1 MAQQKGITVYCASSV
16 RIDKKYFEA
25 AEELGKKI
33 AATGLPVIN
42 GAGRMGLMGAVNDS
56 VLAAGGKAI
65 GVIPQFM
72 VDNGWQHTG
81 LTEMHV
87 VKTMHERKA
96 LMAELSCGAIALP
109 GGIGTFEELM
119 EIITWRKLGLY
130 SGNVVIYNVDGYF
143 DDLIAMLRHA
153 IDEGFMHDEHLDDVT
168 IVTDAD
174 AAVKAAIAPSEKM
187 PLITEF

>member
-143 DDLIAMLRHA
+143 DDLIAMLHHA

>member
-1 MAQQKGITVYCASSV
+1 MTQQKGITVYCASSV
-16 RIDKKYFEA
+16 RIDKVYFDA
-25 AEELGKKI
+25 AEQLGKEI

-42 GAGRMGLMGAVNDS
+42 GGGRMGLMGAVNDS
-56 VLAAGGKAI
+56 TLAAGGKAI

-81 LTEMHV
+81 LTELRIV
-87 VKTMHERKA
+87 NTMHERKA

-130 SGNVVIYNVDGYF
+130 TGNVVIYNVNGYF
-143 DDLIAMLRHA
+143 DNLIAMLHHA
-153 IDEGFMHDEHLDDVT
+153 VEQGFMHDEHINDVT
-168 IVTDAD
+168 IVTDAKS
-174 AAVKAAIAPSEKM
+174 AVKAATAPSSKM

>member
-1 MAQQKGITVYCASSV
+1 MTQQKGITVYCASSI
-16 RIDKKYFEA
+16 RIDKVYFDA

-81 LTEMHV
+81 LTEMHI

-96 LMAELSCGAIALP
+96 LMAELSRGAIALP

-130 SGNVVIYNVDGYF
+130 SGNVVIYNVNGYY
-143 DDLIAMLRHA
+143 DRLIDMLRHA
-153 IDEGFMHDEHLDDVT
+153 INEGFMHDDNLNDVA